1 MINILIYLIKL
12 KITLNFIVFKF
23 IFTKIIVIINIINS
37 IQEEYNIICWKKIEN
52 NSDIGKIL
60 VVLEVKLNKLA
71 NTYISFNWKVAI
83 GC

>member
-1 MINILIYLIKL
+1 MISILIYLIKL

-37 IQEEYNIICWKKIEN
+37 MQEEYNIICWKKIEN
-52 NSDIGKIL
+52 NSDIGKLL

-71 NTYISFNWKVAI
+71 NNYISFNWKVAI

>member
-1 MINILIYLIKL
+1 MISILIYLIKL

-37 IQEEYNIICWKKIEN
+37 MQEEYNIICWKKIEN
-52 NSDIGKIL
+52 NSDIGKLL